1 MTIKFINGQDLFSF
15 SNILPAR
22 RTSGVYLVKSSFN
35 FNSPGDPSIFIIDS
49 TGVSGKNNGSS
60 SGCDTTDGH
69 QGYCHR
75 RCVQDVLQ
83 KDFGRREIFIWQV
96 NVHVATSSS
105 TKRPF
110 ISSCNRFRLDFDKVY
125 ESMMKSRHM
134 TSSTRGV
141 QVNIS
146 RLYTYN
152 TSKRC
157 VGKGGVSLLVQRDY
171 WRFTDEQIVVV
182 GPFIFTIRF
191 GFG

>member
-1 MTIKFINGQDLFSF
+1 MKFINGQDFFGLSG
-15 SNILPAR
+15 ILPAQ
-22 RTSGVYLVKSSFN
+22 RTSSVYPVKSSFN

-49 TGVSGKNNGSS
+49 TGVSGKNNCGS
-60 SGCDTTDGH
+60 SGCDMTDGH

-83 KDFGRREIFIWQV
+83 KDFGQREIFIWQV
-96 NVHVATSSS
+96 NVHVAMSSS

-110 ISSCNRFRLDFDKVY
+110 ISSCNWFRLDFDKVY

-134 TSSTRGV
+134 TSSTRVV

-152 TSKRC
+152 TSNHC
-157 VGKGGVSLLVQRDY
+157 VGKGSVSLLVQRDY

-182 GPFIFTIRF
+182 RPFIFIIRF